1 MSLSDVTVLLPIADR
16 RAALAFYRD
25 GLGLVPFGE
34 PADDGVPEPLQ
45 FELGGGARLML
56 VPTGGF
62 GWVLGDR
69 QAAAEGRSECVIT
82 FRVSTESG
90 VEEAVQRAVRAGAV
104 VVTAPGRQPWGYQ
117 GSFSDPDGHLWT
129 VMSAGW

>member
-16 RAALAFYRD
+16 PTALAFYRD
-25 GLGLVPFGE
+25 GLGLTPFGE
-34 PADDGVPEPLQ
+34 PAEDGIPEPLQ
-45 FELGGGARLML
+45 FELGGGVRLML

-69 QAAAEGRSECVIT
+69 QAAPSGRSECVIT
-82 FRVSTESG
+82 FRVATETD
-90 VEEAVQRAVRAGAV
+90 VEEAVRRAVRAGAA
-104 VVTAPGRQPWGYQ
+104 VVTPPGRKPWGYQ

-129 VMSAGW
+129 VTSAEW